1 MKYCCLFLSASF
13 SQPNCPCNFSGCC
26 RPPAGVTSVYEE
38 SIDAAGVVE
47 VGVQGCREGVTD
59 VIYLPQVEG
68 RVGLEVR
75 FL

>member
-1 MKYCCLFLSASF
+1 M
-13 SQPNCPCNFSGCC
+13 
-26 RPPAGVTSVYEE
+26 TSVYEE